1 MWNAVNKSRYPIIIT
16 TVTVALSLASCGTS
30 ADQKAAMELNE
41 AAEALIENHKPAEA
55 IVLLDSLQ
63 RTFPKEKEAQRYGMW
78 LRPRAI
84 EQLTIA
90 EIAGVDS
97 LLAVNKVIYE
107 QTLPL
112 MKKID
117 NPELVEPYWVVA
129 EGYNPDFLNSDG
141 VQARV
146 GREGEFYMIS
156 SAVGGNLK
164 HNSFSL
170 KPSIGGGAV
179 ESAVVPYDDE
189 LNYRLDGT
197 EVVTYTTEIC
207 DTIGLTA
214 ENLPDGTTAIVT
226 LIGEGGK
233 SRQVKLNAS
242 QTSAI
247 GTAHRFARSIT
258 DSRNLTVKRD
268 KLERMLELAR
278 DQQARTLLEK

>member
-1 MWNAVNKSRYPIIIT
+1 
-16 TVTVALSLASCGTS
+16 
-30 ADQKAAMELNE
+30 MELNE
-41 AAEALIENHKPAEA
+41 AAETLIENHKPAEA

-63 RTFPKEKEAQRYGMW
+63 RTYPKEKEAQRYGMW

-84 EQLTIA
+84 EQLTIT

-97 LLAVNKVIYE
+97 LLAVNKILYE

-117 NPELVEPYWVVA
+117 NPELVESYWVVA
-129 EGYNPDFLNSDG
+129 ESYNPEFLNSDG

-170 KPSIGGGAV
+170 KPSTGGSAV
-179 ESAVVPYDDE
+179 ESGVVPYDDE

-197 EVVTYTTEIC
+197 EVVTYMSESC
-207 DTIGLTA
+207 DTIGQTA
-214 ENLPDGTTAIVT
+214 ENLPEGTTSIVT
-226 LIGEGGK
+226 LLGEGGK
-233 SRQVKLNAS
+233 NRQIKLTALE
-242 QTSAI
+242 TSAI

-278 DQQARTLLEK
+278 DQQARTFPEK